1 MDATKVQSL
10 SYLFGPLEDVLLVND
25 VLVVERLEDDR
36 DLVQQLLLAQLHR
49 LLEAAHEV
57 LLRLG
62 VLVAEA
68 HEDALELLDLG
79 HHGVIE
85 EELAEHDRRL
95 VNHVETLGVGE
106 DLLVFLS
113 HLFEEENV
121 QLSIWSNGQLVVLT
135 SYYFLREICPILNK
149 LGQSKS

>member
-1 MDATKVQSL
+1 MTHLL
-10 SYLFGPLEDVLLVND
+10 SPIQDGLFVDD
-25 VLVVERLEDDR
+25 VLVVEHLQDHR
-36 DLVQQLLLAQLHR
+36 DLVKQLVPEQLHG

-79 HHGVIE
+79 HHGVVE
-85 EELAEHDRRL
+85 EELAEHDGRL
-95 VNHVETLGVGE
+95 VYHVETLGVGE
-106 DLLVFLS
+106 DLLVLLC

-121 QLSIWSNGQLVVLT
+121 QLSIWSNVQLVLNNLLM
-135 SYYFLREICPILNK
+135 SYYFSIEICPILNK
-149 LGQSKS
+149 LSQS